1 MPLNALKKAEP
12 LLGQLLKNIP
22 PRTLIAHVAKA
33 DKPAY
38 FRHFKGYR
46 MDRFGRPTVE
56 RIVRKEV
63 YERESELWA
72 QLLIILWNQTN
83 KDVYGDMRKH
93 VQELNEDVEKV
104 EKIED
109 DVAMKWIDEMV
120 ETHLLEDLLLCTY
133 LNEVRF
139 SDAFIRSRMETPL
152 GIQRPETPAPTEA
165 PAEAPAAS

>member
-22 PRTLIAHVAKA
+22 PRTLISHVAKA

-38 FRHFKGYR
+38 FRHFKGYK
-46 MDRFGRPTVE
+46 MSRFGRPTVE

-83 KDVYGDMRKH
+83 REVYADMRKH
-93 VQELNEDVEKV
+93 VQTLNEDVEKV
-104 EKIED
+104 ETID
-109 DVAMKWIDEMV
+109 DAVAAAWIDEMV
-120 ETHLLEDLLLCTY
+120 ETYLLEDLLLCTY

-139 SDAFIRSRMETPL
+139 TDAFVRSRMEAPL
-152 GIQRPETPAPTEA
+152 GITRPETP
-165 PAEAPAAS
+165 PAEAAAPAA